1 LWIAEDFRC
10 DEDLHRRGGNAGV
23 IALPA
28 HASGWQAASGR
39 RKKGGAE
46 EPEVDEK
53 AYKGALE
60 RIPDSKEKCDPW
72 GMTRPAEPAK
82 KPK

>member
-1 LWIAEDFRC
+1 MD
-10 DEDLHRRGGNAGV
+10 
-23 IALPA
+23 
-28 HASGWQAASGR
+28 
-39 RKKGGAE
+39 GGAE

-53 AYKGALE
+53 AYKGAL